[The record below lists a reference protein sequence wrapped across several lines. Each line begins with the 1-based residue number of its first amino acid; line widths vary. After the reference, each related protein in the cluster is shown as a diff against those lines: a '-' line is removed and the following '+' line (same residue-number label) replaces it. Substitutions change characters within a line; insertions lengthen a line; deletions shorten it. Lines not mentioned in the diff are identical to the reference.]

1 MFQLALQNTLT
12 KQDYVVD
19 LQYLDDNS
27 VYYKFNLES
36 ELPDGEYIY
45 LLFENKDN
53 LKVEI
58 NPKVFI
64 DEKLISDKRIL
75 ITYDGILSNGTQIL
89 IDRDNVSLPVL
100 ATGLIK
106 VNYAN

>member
-36 ELPDGEYIY
+36 ELPDGEYVY

-75 ITYDGILSNGTQIL
+75 ITYDGILSN
-89 IDRDNVSLPVL
+89 DRDNVSLPVL